1 VTLSV
6 SRRVQRVKPSPTL
19 AVTARAARLKA
30 EGKDV
35 IGLGAGEPDFD
46 TPAHVAQAGIDAI
59 RSGFTR
65 YTNVEG
71 VNELKDAVIAKFE
84 RDNAIKYERPQILIS
99 SGAKQTIYNLC
110 MAVLDPGDE
119 AVIPAPYWVSYP
131 DMVLLAD
138 GLPVMPFA
146 GASQGYKIT
155 PRQLAASITPKTRL
169 LLLNS
174 PCNPTGAAYTRAE
187 LRALGDVL
195 LQHPRIIVGTDD
207 MYEKIY
213 WAPEP
218 FCSLLTAVPELYG
231 RTVTINGCSKA
242 YAMTGWRLG
251 YCGGPREIITA
262 MGTIQ
267 GQSTSNASSIS
278 QKAAI
283 AALSGDQDCVVKMN
297 EAFKARHDFIVA
309 GLNSL
314 PGVSCLPGAGTFYAF
329 ADVSKAM
336 AAHGCRDDNEF
347 AELLLSEGGV
357 AVVPGSG
364 FGAPGHMRLSFACS
378 MQTLENALARM
389 RKVLT
394 TARVAK
400 TAQVFARP

>member
-1 VTLSV
+1 MTLSV

-46 TPAHVAQAGIDAI
+46 TPAHISKAGIDAI
-59 RSGFTR
+59 QSGFTR
-65 YTNVEG
+65 YTNVDG
-71 VNELKDAVIAKFE
+71 VNELKDAVIAKFG
-84 RDNAIKYERPQILIS
+84 RDNAIKYERSQVLIS

-119 AVIPAPYWVSYP
+119 AIIPAPYWVSYP

-155 PRQLAASITPKTRL
+155 PRQLAAAITPKTRL

-187 LRALGDVL
+187 LRGLADVL
-195 LQHPRIIVGTDD
+195 ADHPRILIGTDD

-213 WAPEP
+213 WASEP
-218 FCSLLTAVPELYG
+218 FCSLLTAAPELYG
-231 RTVTINGCSKA
+231 RTVTINGVSKA
-242 YAMTGWRLG
+242 YAMTGWRIG

-283 AALSGDQDCVVKMN
+283 AALSGEQECVSKMN
-297 EAFKARHDFIVA
+297 DAFKARHDFIVA
-309 GLNSL
+309 GLNTL
-314 PGVSCLPGAGTFYAF
+314 PGVSCLAGAGTFYAF
-329 ADVSKAM
+329 ADVSKAVV
-336 AAHGCRDDNEF
+336 AHGCRDDGEL
-347 AELLLSEGGV
+347 AELLLNEGGV
-357 AVVPGSG
+357 AVVPGGG
-364 FGAPGHMRLSFACS
+364 FGAPGHIRLSFACS
-378 MQTLENALARM
+378 MQTLEKALDRM

-394 TARVAK
+394 TSRVAK
-400 TAQVFARP
+400 SA

>member
-1 VTLSV
+1 VTVPV

-30 EGKDV
+30 QGKDV

-46 TPAHVAQAGIDAI
+46 TPAHIAQAGIEAI
-59 RSGFTR
+59 RGGFTR
-65 YTNVEG
+65 YTNVDG
-71 VNELKDAVIAKFE
+71 IDELKDAIIGKFQ
-84 RDNAIKYERPQILIS
+84 RDNALTYERSQILVS

-146 GASQGYKIT
+146 GMAQGYKIT
-155 PRQLAASITPKTRL
+155 PRQLAAAITPKTRL

-187 LRALGDVL
+187 LKALGEVL
-195 LQHPRIIVGTDD
+195 LENPRIVIGTDD

-213 WAPEP
+213 WEPEP
-218 FCSLLTAVPELYG
+218 FCSLVTAVPELYP
-231 RTVTINGCSKA
+231 RTVTINGVSKA
-242 YAMTGWRLG
+242 YAMTGWRIG
-251 YCGGPREIITA
+251 YCGGPKEVIHA
-262 MGTIQ
+262 MSTIQ

-278 QKAAI
+278 QKAAMV
-283 AALSGDQDCVVKMN
+283 ALTGDQSCVAAMTA
-297 EAFKARHDFIVA
+297 AFKERRDFVVRA
-309 GLNSL
+309 LNAL

-329 ADVSKAM
+329 AEVSRAM
-336 AAHGCRDDNEF
+336 GALGCRDDNEF
-347 AELLLSEGGV
+347 AELLLNEAGV

-378 MQTLENALARM
+378 MATLEKALARIA
-389 RKVLT
+389 RLLT
-394 TARVAK
+394 ERVA
-400 TAQVFARP
+400 A

>member
-59 RSGFTR
+59 KTGFTR
-65 YTNVEG
+65 YTNVDG
-71 VNELKDAVIAKFE
+71 VNELKDAIIAKFE
-84 RDNAIKYERPQILIS
+84 RDNGIKYERPQILIS

-119 AVIPAPYWVSYP
+119 AIIPAPYWVSYP

-138 GLPVMPFA
+138 GLPVTPFA
-146 GASQGYKIT
+146 GAAQGYKIT
-155 PRQLAASITPKTRL
+155 PRQLAAAITPKTRL
-169 LLLNS
+169 VLLNS
-174 PCNPTGAAYTRAE
+174 PCNPTGAAYTKAE

-195 LQHPRIIVGTDD
+195 LQHPRVLIGTDD

-218 FCSLLTAVPELYG
+218 FSSLLTVVPELYS

-251 YCGGPREIITA
+251 YCGGPKEIINA
-262 MGTIQ
+262 MSTIQ

-283 AALSGDQDCVVKMN
+283 AALNGDQECVAKMN

-314 PGVSCLPGAGTFYAF
+314 PGVSCVPAAGTFYAF

-336 AAHGCRDDNEF
+336 AANGCRDDNEF

-378 MQTLENALARM
+378 MQTLEKALERM
-389 RKVLT
+389 RTVLT
-394 TARVAK
+394 TTRVAK
-400 TAQVFARP
+400 SA